1 MNGMARMVPF
11 TVACVLS
18 LTASAAATFVHP
30 YILDAYERS
39 TTSDGSFR
47 ADVQFED
54 LQVWGFTDA
63 GEVL

>member
-1 MNGMARMVPF
+1 MARMVHF
-11 TVACVLS
+11 TIAVVLS
-18 LTASAAATFVHP
+18 TIASAAAAFVHP

-47 ADVQFED
+47 PDVQLED
-54 LQVWGFTDA
+54 IQVWGFTDA